1 MPSDEKESD
10 KIEYL
15 SFRGSGLSWL
25 LTSVGV
31 IILGLIVWTNVAPS
45 DSVPIDAAPIERN
58 MPGLGDAIEVGS
70 FYAYIH
76 GIDEKPDTDR
86 NKTVTLH
93 VSARNASKSSD
104 SFLADQIVLRD
115 VLGRE
120 YQAEISG
127 FGGITINPG
136 ITEKGKITY
145 KVPADTE
152 ITYAMIRS
160 DMFDFGGADY
170 VRVDLRK

>member
-1 MPSDEKESD
+1 MQSNEKESD
-10 KIEYL
+10 KIEYR
-15 SFRGSGLSWL
+15 SFRGSGVSWL

-31 IILGLIVWTNVAPS
+31 IIIGLIVWANVAPS
-45 DSVPIDAAPIERN
+45 DPVPVDAAPIERN
-58 MPGLGDAIEVGS
+58 MPSLDDAIDVGS

-76 GIDEKPDTDR
+76 GVDEELDTDG
-86 NKTVTLH
+86 NKTVTLD

-136 ITEKGKITY
+136 ITEKGKIKY
-145 KVPADTE
+145 KVPADAE
-152 ITYAMIRS
+152 IVSAMIRAE
-160 DMFDFGGADY
+160 MFDFGGADY
-170 VRVDLRK
+170 VRVDLTK